1 MKAVLAG
8 PHSQLADVRTIV
20 TGVFRRLY
28 RQRNIVVHGGSTAG
42 IALGGWCSS
51 VFWGGASP
59 GLCRRGFGAGA
70 ERGGLGARCRSGAAL
85 GRAAPRAPRR

>member
-8 PHSQLADVRTIV
+8 PHSQLADVRTIL

-42 IALGGWCSS
+42 IALDERFQGLS
-51 VFWGGASP
+51 VVVGHQ
-59 GLCRRGFGAGA
+59 
-70 ERGGLGARCRSGAAL
+70 
-85 GRAAPRAPRR
+85 

>member
-42 IALGGWCSS
+42 IAL
-51 VFWGGASP
+51 
-59 GLCRRGFGAGA
+59 AGVSW
-70 ERGGLGARCRSGAAL
+70 LV
-85 GRAAPRAPRR
+85 